1 MAEQQQAN
9 RIPLGVIAG
18 LSAAAVAAAG
28 FGAWWAMK
36 PRQLQTT
43 AQQSTTPL
51 QLPSPPPVAQTVQI
65 YWLKNTENS
74 LELVSRPVTVSPNQS
89 NIVLEEAFNGLL
101 KGPTDAALDS
111 TIPQGTKLRN
121 MRIQND
127 GIHVDLSQE
136 FTTGGGSASMSS
148 RLAQVIYTAT
158 SLQPKAKVWIDV
170 EGKPLEVLG
179 GEGLLLEQPL
189 TRQSFKEN
197 FTL

>member
-43 AQQSTTPL
+43 AEQSTTSL
-51 QLPSPPPVAQTVQI
+51 QPPSPPPVAQTVQI

-74 LELVSRPVTVSPNQS
+74 LELVSRPVTVSSSES
-89 NIVLEEAFNGLL
+89 NIVLQEAFNGLL
-101 KGPTDAALDS
+101 KGSTDAALDS
-111 TIPQGTKLRN
+111 TIPQGTKLRG
-121 MRIQND
+121 MTIQND
-127 GIHVDLSQE
+127 GIHIDLSQE